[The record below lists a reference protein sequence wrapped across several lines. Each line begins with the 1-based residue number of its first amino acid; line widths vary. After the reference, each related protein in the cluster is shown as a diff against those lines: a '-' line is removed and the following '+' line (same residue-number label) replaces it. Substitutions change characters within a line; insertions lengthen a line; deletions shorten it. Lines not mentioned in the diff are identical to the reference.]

1 VPVTVKKSRSKK
13 TPAPEPTPEPA
24 PTPAP
29 EPGPVFL
36 VNAKQETSTILEP
49 GWSKYLAVTA
59 EFPITDESGA
69 QFKSI
74 QTAVSSQKDKFSADT
89 WKPEQYR
96 LYQLYL
102 KQRYDNDAKF
112 RAMIDTIKAA
122 NGTILFANGSVK
134 TQDLGVGVKDG
145 VVQEGGEN
153 LLGKWMLALS

>member
-1 VPVTVKKSRSKK
+1 
-13 TPAPEPTPEPA
+13 
-24 PTPAP
+24 
-29 EPGPVFL
+29 